1 MKLIFVLA
9 VLIMSSLPLI
19 GQEAAKPAGAT
30 EPVSYGLVID
40 NSGSYRLILEK
51 VIKAALS
58 LIEENR
64 PEDEAFLVTFVDA
77 SKIVLRQE
85 LTSDKSDLR
94 DAVEAMYIE
103 GGFTAL
109 ADAVEYAAKYLATER
124 RDDTSRKKVLILI
137 TDGDERKSAASLADV
152 AKFLKV
158 SNIKLYAIGVAESK
172 VETRVIDR
180 LAKESGGE
188 VFLPKTAEQYDL
200 AVKSLSAAMRAKQ

>member
-1 MKLIFVLA
+1 MKFVFTLT
-9 VLIMSSLPLI
+9 VIILCSLPLI
-19 GQEAAKPAGAT
+19 GQEAAKPVGAA

-58 LIEENR
+58 LINENG

-85 LTSDKSDLR
+85 LTSDKRDLR

-109 ADAVEYAAKYLATER
+109 ADAVEFAAKYLATER
-124 RDDTSRKKVLILI
+124 RGDSSKNKALILI
-137 TDGDERKSAASLADV
+137 TDGDERKSSANLSDV
-152 AKFLKV
+152 AKLLKA
-158 SNIKLYAIGVAESK
+158 SNIKLYAIGVAEGK

-200 AVKSLSAAMRAKQ
+200 AVKSLSAAIRAKH